1 MIVLGIDPGTV
12 AAGYGAVRSE
22 GGRTRLV
29 ACGAV
34 RAKRSLK
41 LAERLRTIHDG
52 LAAVIAEVRPD
63 VAVVEQPFA
72 GENLATAIAIG
83 EARGVALLACASA
96 GVPVEE
102 YSPAEIKRAVVGS
115 GAARKEQ
122 VALMVKAILG
132 LAEIPKPADA
142 ADALAAAICYL
153 HRAPAQQQTA
163 LPPRHQDTKIKEGN
177 NKSYIE
183 PPRRQGRQEKQQRVF
198 S

>member
-12 AAGYGAVRSE
+12 AAGYGAIRSE
-22 GGRTRLV
+22 GGRLQMV
-29 ACGAV
+29 SCGAV
-34 RAKRSLK
+34 RARRAMK
-41 LAERLRTIHDG
+41 LAERLRLIHDG
-52 LAAVIAEVRPD
+52 LAAVVAEVRPD

-96 GVPVEE
+96 DVPVEE
-102 YSPAEIKRAVVGS
+102 FSPAEIKRAVVGS

-153 HRAPAQQQTA
+153 HRAPVKLAATGTRSA
-163 LPPRHQDTKIKEGN
+163 PSW
-177 NKSYIE
+177 KSSLT
-183 PPRRQGRQEKQQRVF
+183 GTT
-198 S
+198 

>member
-12 AAGYGAVRSE
+12 AAGYGAVRAE

-29 ACGAV
+29 TCGAV
-34 RAKRSLK
+34 RARRSQK
-41 LAERLRTIHDG
+41 LAERLRAIHDG
-52 LAAVIAEVRPD
+52 LAAVVAETRPD

-83 EARGVALLACASA
+83 EARGVALLACAAA

-115 GAARKEQ
+115 GAARKDQ
-122 VALMVKAILG
+122 VALMVKAVLN
-132 LAEIPKPADA
+132 LSEPPTPSDA

-153 HRAPAQQQTA
+153 HRAPALNQMTK
-163 LPPRHQDTKIKEGN
+163 PPRELGVGRGDN
-177 NKSYIE
+177 NRNGIE
-183 PPRRQGRQEKQQRVF
+183 PPRRQGRQEQKQRVLP
-198 S
+198 

>member
-1 MIVLGIDPGTV
+1 LIVLGIDPGTV
-12 AAGYGAVRSE
+12 AAGYGAVRSG
-22 GGRTRLV
+22 GGRTQV
-29 ACGAV
+29 VTCGAV
-34 RAKRSLK
+34 RAKRSQK
-41 LAERLRTIHDG
+41 LAERLRVIHDG

-115 GAARKEQ
+115 GSARKEQ
-122 VALMVKAILG
+122 VALMVQAVLG
-132 LAEIPKPADA
+132 LAAPPQPSDA

-153 HRAPAQQQTA
+153 HRAPALRQTA
-163 LPPRHQDTKIKEGN
+163 
-177 NKSYIE
+177 E
-183 PPRRQGRQEKQQRVF
+183 PPGRQERQEQKRRVL